1 MKNCFCWP
9 VRVYYEDTD
18 HGGVVYNA
26 NYLKFMERCRTELL
40 RTQGLE
46 QDILIN
52 NHDLIFA
59 VRNTQIDF
67 FSPAK
72 FNDQLLVTAEITDS
86 NRARLDFSQSIFR
99 WKASDETPPV
109 GFVNKTLAITNCE
122 TLSEASVSVVAASA
136 AELKPKRMPV
146 PLFKELMRE
155 H

>member
-40 RTQGLE
+40 REQGLE
-46 QDILIN
+46 QDSLIN
-52 NHDLIFA
+52 NQDLIFA
-59 VRNTQIDF
+59 VRSTQIEF

-72 FNDQLLVTAEITDS
+72 FNDQLFVTAEIQKA
-86 NRARLDFSQSIFR
+86 NRARVDFLQTIFR
-99 WKASDETPPV
+99 FKNTVPEIPA
-109 GFVNKTLAITNCE
+109 GFVNKDSVFHQCDR
-122 TLSEASVSVVAASA
+122 LSEASVSVVALGAKA
-136 AELKPKRMPV
+136 LKPKRMPES
-146 PLFKELMRE
+146 LFKELMRE